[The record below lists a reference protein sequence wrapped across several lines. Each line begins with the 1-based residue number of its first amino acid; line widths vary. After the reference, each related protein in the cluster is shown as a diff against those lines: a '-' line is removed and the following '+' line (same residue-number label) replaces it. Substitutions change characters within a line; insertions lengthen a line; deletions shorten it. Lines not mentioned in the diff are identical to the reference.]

1 LTGAGV
7 SGRLFHET
15 GAFQFEAQG
24 RTPVV
29 IHIKL
34 VAPYREIAVI
44 GREAL
49 AEIESKN
56 VELDVVETASVRAAR
71 QLNFDNVDALISRG
85 VTYMGLR
92 TVLPTSMPMIELK
105 VTGYDI
111 LRAVHHCWRQYGGS
125 KLSVIGSRN
134 MVEGAQSVADIL
146 KVDLYYGLITGEE
159 DAEECIE
166 DGLRNGAQV
175 VIGGELACGLA
186 RKRGVNCCLI
196 ESNRDS
202 IVSAL
207 KEAAQA
213 ASIAS
218 KERMFAVRMRAM
230 MDVLDEGIVAVDE
243 RGVIETWNAAAAHLF
258 GFQEPILGVGKP
270 ARDVFPDLN
279 LEAAVRDGKR
289 ITTAIHRVGQT
300 NVVANLVP
308 LFMGQRIIGGVAR
321 FEEIGR
327 NKETRDRRGP
337 VHTGQYEA
345 RYRFSDCHGT
355 SLELRNVIDTA
366 GKYASTEAAVLI
378 FGETGTGKEI
388 IAQGIHNASPRK
400 KGPFV
405 AVNCAALVE
414 SLLESEL
421 FGYVGGAFTGA
432 TKSGK
437 PGLFELAH
445 NGTIFLDEIS
455 EIPPRLQSKLLRVL
469 QEQEVMRIGDD
480 KTVQIDVRVIAATNR
495 DVKSMAR
502 DGQFREDLLYRLDV
516 LEISIPPLR
525 ERPGDV
531 RILSRLFLDEYG
543 RKLARRPYTICDG
556 GLAILMAH
564 DWPGNVRELRNICER
579 LCVLAEMAE
588 ITAAETSRVMGLS
601 HPVARKTPGGP
612 GQGVRA
618 DLTIRE
624 LSAQA
629 VKSALS
635 ACNGNRSRAAQALG
649 ISRSTLW
656 RLLQRGSSAKAGRRP
671 PNAA

>member
-1 LTGAGV
+1 M
-7 SGRLFHET
+7 SI
-15 GAFQFEAQG
+15 
-24 RTPVV
+24 V
-29 IHIKL
+29 IRIKL
-34 VAPYREIAVI
+34 VAPYREIAIV
-44 GREAL
+44 GREVL

-56 VELDVVETASVRAAR
+56 IELDVVETASVHAAKR
-71 QLNFDNVDALISRG
+71 LNFDDADAVISRG
-85 VTYMGLR
+85 VTYMALR
-92 TVLPTSMPMIELK
+92 TLLPTGIPMIELK

-111 LRAVHHCWRQYGGS
+111 LRAVDRCWQQYGGS

-159 DAEECIE
+159 DAEECLE

-175 VIGGELACGLA
+175 VIGGALVCGLA
-186 RKRGVNCCLI
+186 KKRGVNSCLI

-202 IVSAL
+202 VLSAL
-207 KEAAQA
+207 KEAARV
-213 ASIAS
+213 ASVAS
-218 KERMFAVRMRAM
+218 KEKMFAVRMRTM

-258 GFQEPILGVGKP
+258 GFQEPLSGIGKP
-270 ARDVFPDLN
+270 ARDIFPDLD

-289 ITTAIHRVGQT
+289 ITTAIHSTGQT
-300 NVVANLVP
+300 DVLANVVP
-308 LFMGQRIIGGVAR
+308 LFLGQRIIGGVAK
-321 FEEIGR
+321 FQEVGR
-327 NKETRDRRGP
+327 NQEKRDKRG
-337 VHTGQYEA
+337 TARSGQYEA
-345 RYRFSDCHGT
+345 RYSFADCHGT
-355 SLELRNVIDTA
+355 SPELRQVIETA
-366 GKYASTEAAVLI
+366 KKYAKTEATVLI

-388 IAQGIHNASPRK
+388 VAQSIHNASPRRK
-400 KGPFV
+400 RPFV

-445 NGTIFLDEIS
+445 HGTIFLDEIS

-480 KTVQIDVRVIAATNR
+480 KTVPIDVRVIAATNR

-502 DGQFREDLLYRLDV
+502 RGQFRDDLLYRLDV

-525 ERPGDV
+525 ERREDV
-531 RILSRLFLDEYG
+531 RILARQFLNEYG
-543 RKLARRPYTICDG
+543 RKLIRRPVAINDG

-579 LCVLAEMAE
+579 LCVLAETME
-588 ITAAETSRVMGLS
+588 ITAAETSQVLGRLHPGLGDTS
-601 HPVARKTPGGP
+601 RRPPQGGA
-612 GQGVRA
+612 GAG
-618 DLTIRE
+618 LTIRE

-629 VKSALS
+629 VNSALS

-656 RLLQRGSSAKAGRRP
+656 RFLQRGSSGAARRRHDDRIL
-671 PNAA
+671 